1 ALPISLGRI
10 FVGTGS
16 FLLLLIVMTG
26 GILVIKRQKGIRHFF
41 SRIVK
46 DDFAQYWHVVLGRW
60 PLLPIFIVALTGV
73 YLSLLRF
80 KIIPTPKNES
90 PIDLNKVSDAPVPVP
105 ATDFAIFRNTKLKE
119 VRSLVFPFS
128 DDATDFYVLG
138 LKDKELR
145 IDQKTGEVV
154 ETLNYPLVNRLSDLS
169 FNLHTGSGSIGW
181 SLVLL

>member
-46 DDFAQYWHVVLGRW
+46 EDFAQYWHVVLGRW
-60 PLLPIFIVALTGV
+60 LLLPIFIVAFTGV

-80 KIIPTPKNES
+80 KIIPSPQSES
-90 PIDLNKVSDAPVPVP
+90 SIVLGQVSDPPEPVPV
-105 ATDFAIFRNTKLKE
+105 TNFEIFRNTKLKE
-119 VRSLVFPFS
+119 VKSLVFP
-128 DDATDFYVLG
+128 
-138 LKDKELR
+138 
-145 IDQKTGEVV
+145 
-154 ETLNYPLVNRLSDLS
+154 
-169 FNLHTGSGSIGW
+169 
-181 SLVLL
+181 